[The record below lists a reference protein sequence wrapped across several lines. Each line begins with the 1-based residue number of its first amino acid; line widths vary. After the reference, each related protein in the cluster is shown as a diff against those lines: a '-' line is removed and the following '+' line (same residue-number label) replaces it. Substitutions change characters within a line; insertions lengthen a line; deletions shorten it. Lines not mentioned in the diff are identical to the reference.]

1 MDNLIISLKYKYF
14 MKRVSTY
21 LKMNLNYYEIVDLI
35 QSLGGKAT
43 QTQIREYL
51 KQKYGI
57 MPAEGIRAYI
67 NNRFLKCYLA
77 VVLHEGLDKY
87 PRLDFLYE
95 VKQDR
100 YERVTKEL
108 GVERLVEG
116 LPMLKKKV
124 IVSAPKY
131 AEKKNERPIIFQKDN
146 HVVKAIVYF
155 KILLNSKNGINGP
168 PWGPHGYA
176 ILNAL
181 DSVYG
186 FNQPFE
192 VIE

>member
-1 MDNLIISLKYKYF
+1 MG
-14 MKRVSTY
+14 RVST
-21 LKMNLNYYEIVDLI
+21 LTKMNLNYYEVVDLI
-35 QSLGGKAT
+35 QCLGGKAT

-57 MPAEGIRAYI
+57 IPAEGLRAYI
-67 NNRFLKCYLA
+67 NNRFLKIYLA
-77 VVLHEGLDKY
+77 IVQHEGLDKY
-87 PRLDFLYE
+87 PRFDFLYE

-108 GVERLVEG
+108 GIERLVEG
-116 LPMLKKKV
+116 ISMLKKKV
-124 IVSAPKY
+124 IISAPKY
-131 AEKKNERPIIFQKDN
+131 VEKKNERPIIFQKDN
-146 HVVKAIVYF
+146 HVVRAIVYF
-155 KILLNSKNGINGP
+155 KILLNSGNGINGP
-168 PWGPHGYA
+168 PWGPHGNL

-186 FNQPFE
+186 FHQPSE